1 MNLEKFKELKF
12 TKWCIENSTSV
23 YIFTILICLAGW
35 IAYQRIPKELFP
47 DIVVPT
53 ISIAT
58 IYPGATPQDI
68 ENLISKPIEKQL
80 KSINGI
86 KKVTSSSLSDF
97 SLVIAEFSTDQNPV
111 LCKQKVSDAVDK
123 AKKDLPT
130 DLKEDPQV
138 REFDFSEMPI
148 MNINIAGNYFYI
160 LPKKQLCGHLVKRAF
175 ITLYC
180 NFLFH
185 NKSKNPGLL

>member
-58 IYPGATPQDI
+58 RYRELNIKAYREAIEIYQW
-68 ENLISKPIEKQL
+68 
-80 KSINGI
+80 
-86 KKVTSSSLSDF
+86 
-97 SLVIAEFSTDQNPV
+97 
-111 LCKQKVSDAVDK
+111 
-123 AKKDLPT
+123 
-130 DLKEDPQV
+130 
-138 REFDFSEMPI
+138 
-148 MNINIAGNYFYI
+148 Y
-160 LPKKQLCGHLVKRAF
+160 
-175 ITLYC
+175 
-180 NFLFH
+180 
-185 NKSKNPGLL
+185 

>member
-97 SLVIAEFSTDQNPV
+97 SLVIAAYYE
-111 LCKQKVSDAVDK
+111 
-123 AKKDLPT
+123 
-130 DLKEDPQV
+130 
-138 REFDFSEMPI
+138 
-148 MNINIAGNYFYI
+148 Y
-160 LPKKQLCGHLVKRAF
+160 
-175 ITLYC
+175 
-180 NFLFH
+180 
-185 NKSKNPGLL
+185 